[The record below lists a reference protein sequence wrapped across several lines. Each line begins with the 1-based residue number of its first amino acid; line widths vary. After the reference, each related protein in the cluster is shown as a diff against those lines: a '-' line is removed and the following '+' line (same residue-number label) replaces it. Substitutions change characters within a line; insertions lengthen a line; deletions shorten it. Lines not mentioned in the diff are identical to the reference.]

1 VYWLPSSVAA
11 AAVPSVHPEKGCRL
25 RESHL
30 GVKSRLLRC
39 LERVKALLPVRPERV
54 KSCARLLL
62 LLLRKLLLLRLILL
76 LLLKLLL
83 RLRRRKSRLLLRC
96 WVDVAEPIS
105 S

>member
-1 VYWLPSSVAA
+1 LPSSVAA
-11 AAVPSVHPEKGCRL
+11 AAVPSAHPEKGCCL

-30 GVKSRLLRC
+30 GVKSRLLRR
-39 LERVKALLPVRPERV
+39 LEGVKALLPVRPKRV

-62 LLLRKLLLLRLILL
+62 LLLLKLLLLRLILL

-96 WVDVAEPIS
+96 WVDIAEPIS